1 MNAAASILL
10 AGAALVAGWTVA
22 TPVAAAEL
30 RIISTPA
37 ASTALKMA
45 ATDFERVAGHKVT
58 IEYSNIAIARR
69 RISAG
74 EAFDVVVVSPTAI
87 EDLVRMGTIA
97 VGDTLN
103 LGRTGLALFGHKGA
117 ARPDIGTE
125 EALKRTL
132 LSAGSSLTPTPMKA
146 ASALSRC
153 LTAGQ
158 AEGEEDCDD
167 RRDNAAMVHDPG
179 SPRLRDCM
187 GGFDRAFGWPCASRR
202 WSMAV
207 TGSPR
212 RPASAG
218 PREA

>member
-132 LSAGSSLTPTPMKA
+132 LSARLVAYSDTCESGIGFVKVL
-146 ASALSRC
+146 
-153 LTAGQ
+153 
-158 AEGEEDCDD
+158 DC
-167 RRDNAAMVHDPG
+167 RTGRG
-179 SPRLRDCM
+179 RGRL
-187 GGFDRAFGWPCASRR
+187 
-202 WSMAV
+202 
-207 TGSPR
+207 R
-212 RPASAG
+212 RPARQRGDGS
-218 PREA
+218 